1 MVVVKV
7 IVSYWCKKMEKEM
20 NVQAHL
26 SGQISGQVQN
36 QLQPQQN
43 GNQQMQNLS
52 APTTGGVAAAGAH
65 SVNVYNA
72 EPELHRYRL
81 YMQQKM

>member
-1 MVVVKV
+1 
-7 IVSYWCKKMEKEM
+7 M

-52 APTTGGVAAAGAH
+52 APTTGGVAAAGAY

>member
-1 MVVVKV
+1 
-7 IVSYWCKKMEKEM
+7 
-20 NVQAHL
+20 
-26 SGQISGQVQN
+26 
-36 QLQPQQN
+36 
-43 GNQQMQNLS
+43 MQNLS

>member
-1 MVVVKV
+1 
-7 IVSYWCKKMEKEM
+7 M

-52 APTTGGVAAAGAH
+52 APSTGGAAAAGAH

-72 EPELHRYRL
+72 EPELLRNRL
-81 YMQQKM
+81 LMQQRM